1 MQFKLGLIINPVAGL
16 GGSVALK
23 GSDGAQTAAKA
34 IELGAQPKAN
44 SRAKAALEILLP
56 YKEQLVIYTVNG
68 EMGEQTAKALGFNVE
83 VVYNTDAVT
92 TPDDTES
99 AAQVLKNADVDLVLF
114 AGGDGTAR
122 NICHAI
128 EDTVPVLGIPAGC
141 KIHSGV
147 YAITP
152 KAAGRVVEML
162 VKGELVT
169 LADADVMDIDE
180 DAFRKGTVK
189 AKRFGEMQ
197 IPSEVR
203 YVQAVKNG
211 GKETDELVLS
221 DIAAYVVSEMDE
233 DTLYIMGSGST
244 VEAIMEEMGLSID
257 PVREIAFEDT
267 YVQLAGSYPITMKDY
282 DGNDTVN
289 FSPMLAIGIWLPS
302 GKKKDHSK
310 AFSVPTG
317 NDGHTGLCIEGAL
330 NLDFLDTAAFSVGG
344 GGTVFNDQTY
354 DVFRVPNHRLQNGF
368 YPWTTKVKR
377 KPGYSWFGH
386 LSMRSVRFISGTT
399 FTFDYSYSGHKQDE
413 LTCEDSDTARADL
426 FKTGLKL
433 LDERSEWS
441 SHDIHA
447 GFTYEASQNIELGGA
462 FHTNI
467 DGTMTF
473 RTNTLMGVV
482 RFLF

>member
-44 SRAKAALEILLP
+44 SRTKAALEILLP

-92 TPDDTES
+92 TPDDTEN
-99 AAQVLKNADVDLVLF
+99 AAKVLKNADVDLVLF

-152 KAAGRVVEML
+152 KAAGRVVEMI

-244 VEAIMEEMGLSID
+244 VEAIMEEMGLENTLLGVDLIKD
-257 PVREIAFEDT
+257 QTLVGQDLTAADLLELTHKKKTKLVITLIGGQGHIFGRGNQ
-267 YVQLAGSYPITMKDY
+267 QL
-282 DGNDTVN
+282 
-289 FSPMLAIGIWLPS
+289 SPALIRAIGKENIIVVATKTKLQ
-302 GKKKDHSK
+302 
-310 AFSVPTG
+310 
-317 NDGHTGLCIEGAL
+317 AL
-330 NLDFLDTAAFSVGG
+330 NNRPLICDTGDNELD
-344 GGTVFNDQTY
+344 
-354 DVFRVPNHRLQNGF
+354 
-368 YPWTTKVKR
+368 
-377 KPGYSWFGH
+377 
-386 LSMRSVRFISGTT
+386 
-399 FTFDYSYSGHKQDE
+399 DE
-413 LTCEDSDTARADL
+413 LTGYIKVT
-426 FKTGLKL
+426 TGFNDHIMYAVGHQYQ
-433 LDERSEWS
+433 DETGA
-441 SHDIHA
+441 I
-447 GFTYEASQNIELGGA
+447 QNQEI
-462 FHTNI
+462 NK
-467 DGTMTF
+467 
-473 RTNTLMGVV
+473 
-482 RFLF
+482 

>member
-44 SRAKAALEILLP
+44 SRTKAALEILLP

-244 VEAIMEEMGLSID
+244 VEAIMEEMGLENTLLGVDLIKD
-257 PVREIAFEDT
+257 QTLVGQDLTAADLLELTHKKNTKLVITLIGGQGHIFGRGNQ
-267 YVQLAGSYPITMKDY
+267 QL
-282 DGNDTVN
+282 
-289 FSPMLAIGIWLPS
+289 SPALIRAIGKENIIVVATKIKLQ
-302 GKKKDHSK
+302 
-310 AFSVPTG
+310 
-317 NDGHTGLCIEGAL
+317 AL
-330 NLDFLDTAAFSVGG
+330 NNRPLICDTGDNELD
-344 GGTVFNDQTY
+344 
-354 DVFRVPNHRLQNGF
+354 
-368 YPWTTKVKR
+368 
-377 KPGYSWFGH
+377 
-386 LSMRSVRFISGTT
+386 
-399 FTFDYSYSGHKQDE
+399 DE
-413 LTCEDSDTARADL
+413 LTGYIKVT
-426 FKTGLKL
+426 TGFNDHIMYAVGHQYQ
-433 LDERSEWS
+433 DETGA
-441 SHDIHA
+441 I
-447 GFTYEASQNIELGGA
+447 QNQEI
-462 FHTNI
+462 NK
-467 DGTMTF
+467 
-473 RTNTLMGVV
+473 
-482 RFLF
+482 